1 MRTTMIYKHILIA
14 INLAIISTSE
24 LAYKKIP
31 MIDKKYNGK
40 YFLISN
46 KKKGGI
52 NLVIYKSV
60 FSTETVYSKMEIN
73 CSTGKYR
80 KIGEGINSESDI
92 TTYTD
97 KGSWIEP
104 IYGASHYDVVKF
116 TCK

>member
-1 MRTTMIYKHILIA
+1 MIYKHILIA
-14 INLAIISTSE
+14 ITLAIISTSV
-24 LAYKKIP
+24 LADKKIP

-60 FSTETVYSKMEIN
+60 FSTETVEIN